1 MTTQEQRQGD
11 WKIVCAKSGF
21 TCWASETVV
30 DPVSKMRVLRR
41 FVDVRNPQDFLT
53 GVKDD
58 QSVPFSQPPGTDT
71 FRSPVAVRPSD
82 L

>member
-1 MTTQEQRQGD
+1 MSGHEQRLGD
-11 WKIVCAKSGF
+11 WRIICAKSGF
-21 TCWASETVV
+21 KVWASETVV

-53 GVKDD
+53 SVKDD
-58 QSVPFSQPPGTDT
+58 PSVPFSQPPGTDT
-71 FRSPVAVRPSD
+71 FRSSTAVRPSD